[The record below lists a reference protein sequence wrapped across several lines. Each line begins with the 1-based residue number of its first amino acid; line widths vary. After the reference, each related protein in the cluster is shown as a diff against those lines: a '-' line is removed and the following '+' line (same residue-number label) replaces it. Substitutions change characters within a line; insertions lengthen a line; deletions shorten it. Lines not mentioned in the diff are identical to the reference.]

1 MARGLAVPGPVLQ
14 YSFTT
19 SSVNF
24 HTFFVLY
31 LLGQCSQLPFVQ
43 MEEGCW
49 KCLYNSESIC
59 RTLFK
64 QKMVVVDK
72 LFICMRINY

>member
-1 MARGLAVPGPVLQ
+1 MAWGMAVPGPVLQ

-24 HTFFVLY
+24 HTFSVGY
-31 LLGQCSQLPFVQ
+31 LLGQSGQLPLVK

-49 KCLYNSESIC
+49 KCLYN
-59 RTLFK
+59 
-64 QKMVVVDK
+64 QKT
-72 LFICMRINY
+72 FIGHYLNK